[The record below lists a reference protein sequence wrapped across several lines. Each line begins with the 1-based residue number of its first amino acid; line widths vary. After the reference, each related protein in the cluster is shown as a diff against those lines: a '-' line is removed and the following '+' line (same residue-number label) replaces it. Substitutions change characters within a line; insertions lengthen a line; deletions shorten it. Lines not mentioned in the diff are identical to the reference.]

1 MGLLHQIVGH
11 TLPNNQHT
19 ALWFMVGAVLL
30 CATVSPAPAEYFSN
44 MQETK
49 TAETQQLSSQSLAAI
64 GQSMLAFANLEIGNG
79 AEAKV
84 QLQRAVAIMNEAAK
98 GYQALSE
105 KNATIS
111 LEVKF
116 PDALTELAQTMEVS
130 ADKIAT
136 VGDVLGLTSQAL
148 STTAGVLEEFI
159 NDPTPDRYTAVRKS
173 IENLLRT
180 GDLGSKLLQ

>member
-1 MGLLHQIVGH
+1 MKRLGEV
-11 TLPNNQHT
+11 
-19 ALWFMVGAVLL
+19 
-30 CATVSPAPAEYFSN
+30 
-44 MQETK
+44 
-49 TAETQQLSSQSLAAI
+49 
-64 GQSMLAFANLEIGNG
+64 
-79 AEAKV
+79 AK
-84 QLQRAVAIMNEAAK
+84 INDAAK
-98 GYQALSE
+98 GYQDLSE
-105 KNATIS
+105 KSATIS
-111 LEVKF
+111 LDVKF